1 VTEKQNREDL
11 IAKRNLLFQRL
22 LNSPKSIHLAIEIKA
37 LDDQIAEY
45 TQRMRAD
52 EKKQNK
58 EKRKMLDL
66 AKTPPRVEPE
76 AEWRGRIQCSLEPPT
91 CDSRFRRP

>member
-37 LDDQIAEY
+37 LDDQIAEC

-52 EKKQNK
+52 EKKAEQR
-58 EKRKMLDL
+58 EKKNARLD
-66 AKTPPRVEPE
+66 KNST
-76 AEWRGRIQCSLEPPT
+76 GS
-91 CDSRFRRP
+91 